1 MKECLSTKSVPIS
14 IDWLAS
20 ACGTPTFWYTP
31 DPRSAGGT
39 NSALVPAACGR
50 SGVEEGGEAI
60 VGDTVAR
67 RRWVK
72 ATVYKCLLCIP
83 NELEALSKRK
93 R

>member
-67 RRWVK
+67 RRWAK
-72 ATVYKCLLCIP
+72 AQSGNGILYAK
-83 NELEALSKRK
+83 SKNPTK
-93 R
+93 SYGI